1 MSTTAANSTKLAR
14 YNKSNVMKKGTET
27 ALSPLQ
33 ATNREGV
40 MIGKEY
46 IPALNMMEA
55 QGSQAVLTWKQ
66 AVSSFVVNSNTKPSS
81 RLLYTRTLK
90 LFFEWAQREGK
101 SLHSLTG
108 TDILS
113 YMDYL
118 KLQGKTSLT
127 ICSYLTSLRSF
138 YEWAEREKLYPNIVK
153 GIKSPKRKNKFV
165 KQHLTDGKSGE
176 LLQYFQ
182 ERSLRDYAIVNL
194 ILRTGL
200 RTIEVVRADVGDITY
215 RSFEDKNGKE
225 VMRRVLRVWGKGK
238 EEKDDFVILTDK
250 AFNPL
255 KDYLSTRPKA
265 KDIEPLF
272 VSDCYAVSGER
283 LSTRTI
289 SGICKS
295 GLKAIGLDSSEY
307 TAHSLRHT
315 TATTILK
322 HGGSL
327 DEAQAVLR
335 HTSPETTQ
343 IYLESIKDESR
354 LERNTEGL
362 LDEAF

>member
-1 MSTTAANSTKLAR
+1 MKTAANNTEIVR
-14 YNKSNVMKKGTET
+14 YANNTSLQGVDKNDIN
-27 ALSPLQ
+27 ALKV
-33 ATNREGV
+33 ANREGV

-46 IPALNMMEA
+46 VPALNIAEA
-55 QGSQAVLTWKQ
+55 RSSQAVITWKQ
-66 AVSSFVVNSNTKPSS
+66 AVSTFIVNSNTKPSS

-90 LFFEWAQREGK
+90 LFFEWAQAEGL
-101 SLHSLTG
+101 SIPSLTG
-108 TDILS
+108 TDVLS

-153 GIKSPKRKNKFV
+153 GVSSPKRKNKFV

-176 LLQYFQ
+176 LLQHFQ

-215 RSFEDKNGKE
+215 RSYEDKEGKE

-238 EEKDDFVILTDK
+238 EEKDDYVILTDK

-255 KDYLSTRPKA
+255 KAYLSTRPKA
-265 KDIEPLF
+265 KETEPLF
-272 VSDCYAVSGER
+272 VSDCYAVRGER

-289 SGICKS
+289 SSICKS
-295 GLKAIGLDSSEY
+295 GLIAIGLDSSEY

-322 HGGSL
+322 HGGSRE
-327 DEAQAVLR
+327 DVQDALR
-335 HTSPETTQ
+335 HSSINTSE
-343 IYLESIKDESR
+343 IYIESIKDESR
-354 LERNTEGL
+354 LERCVVSL
-362 LDEAF
+362 IDEAF